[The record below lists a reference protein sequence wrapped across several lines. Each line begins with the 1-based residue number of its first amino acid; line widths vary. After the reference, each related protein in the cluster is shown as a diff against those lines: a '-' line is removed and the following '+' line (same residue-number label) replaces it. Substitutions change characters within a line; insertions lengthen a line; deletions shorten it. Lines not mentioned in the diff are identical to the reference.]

1 MHWPLTA
8 VFPFRGGGTAFRAP
22 VSADVRAPASAYA
35 PGIPPP
41 LGRHPT
47 CRVAWWNTEFRF
59 RGTTPVRRP
68 AGTAAQ
74 RRRTLRSGSAPPTSS
89 RLRRS
94 PRPDPPTSAECADTA
109 CAAVR
114 PPSGRK
120 MRGKAFQSPHTGAV
134 CSPRA
139 PPRAAPAGSPRP
151 EPRIS
156 AGRTSD
162 PALSADKRNPLVT
175 VVPYFP
181 PTT

>member
-8 VFPFRGGGTAFRAP
+8 VFSSRGGGTAFRAP

-74 RRRTLRSGSAPPTSS
+74 RRCTLRSGSAPPTSS

-94 PRPDPPTSAECADTA
+94 PRPDPPTSAKCAVKRFNLHIRERYA
-109 CAAVR
+109 ARALLRGQPLPGLPVQNRASLRAEPVIRLCQQISAVR
-114 PPSGRK
+114 
-120 MRGKAFQSPHTGAV
+120 
-134 CSPRA
+134 
-139 PPRAAPAGSPRP
+139 
-151 EPRIS
+151 
-156 AGRTSD
+156 
-162 PALSADKRNPLVT
+162 
-175 VVPYFP
+175 
-181 PTT
+181 